1 MLAWG
6 ICDEEVRPWEGMLA
20 GNYSDQDA
28 DMDDGYGVKYEHTAI
43 VPSILLSFAPWRGA
57 AHNAELMRAL
67 PYTTGAGVLLRDR
80 DGGEVSAGRDGYPVV
95 KWALSDYDRD
105 HMRRGLEGAAR
116 IVEAMGAKRIYTSHS
131 KWVSYDPGRDGDV
144 KRLMRDADAA
154 GWGAGQAQPV
164 SFHIMGSSR
173 MGKSPDMAACN
184 PQGET
189 WDVRNL
195 YVFDGSSF
203 PSASGVNPM
212 VSIES
217 LAHMNA
223 TALAER
229 LS

>member
-1 MLAWG
+1 
-6 ICDEEVRPWEGMLA
+6 
-20 GNYSDQDA
+20 
-28 DMDDGYGVKYEHTAI
+28 
-43 VPSILLSFAPWRGA
+43 
-57 AHNAELMRAL
+57 MRAL
-67 PYTTGAGVLLRDR
+67 PHTTGAGVLLRDR